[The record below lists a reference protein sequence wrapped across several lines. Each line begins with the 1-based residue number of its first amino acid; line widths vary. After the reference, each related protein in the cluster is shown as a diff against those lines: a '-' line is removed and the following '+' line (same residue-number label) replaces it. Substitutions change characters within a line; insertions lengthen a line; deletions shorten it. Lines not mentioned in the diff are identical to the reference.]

1 MVNEDY
7 GKRAYIKLN
16 SLEKRLEKLE
26 TFALE
31 ANYSELLFNLNGAD
45 TNVHFYKSFKIEA
58 LKEGTFT
65 FIVNLK
71 TSLTMG
77 LWNKITVNVNGI
89 QASRKTIYVN
99 STSYSF
105 DVPLNKGV
113 NEISCTVEANDTF
126 SLEELTFKVNGNVSY
141 VKTTNRLSHVLFNNT
156 DYIVHLKDKV
166 ATLYSYHLNE
176 FNVLLSLNGLKE
188 CSILGVDNG
197 FLYILSLYETNVL
210 KIVKFEIDALTTSEE
225 VLNVRG
231 VTSACGFYN
240 GVGFTVIF
248 SKLTEIFTGNYLFN
262 SDFTYTATGLRGV
275 KVYACPDAPNSYVII
290 DKYSNAKL
298 VI

>member
-16 SLEKRLEKLE
+16 SLEKRIEKLE

-65 FIVNLK
+65 FILNLQ
-71 TSLTMG
+71 TSLNSGVLT
-77 LWNKITVNVNGI
+77 KITVNVNGV
-89 QASRKTIYVN
+89 QASKKNVYSNKT
-99 STSYSF
+99 SFSF

-113 NEISCTVEANDTF
+113 NEISCTVESNQTF
-126 SLEELTFKVNGNVSY
+126 SLDELTFKVNGNVSY
-141 VKTTNRLSHVLFNNT
+141 VKTTNRLSHVLEDET
-156 DYIVHLKDKV
+156 DYVLHLRDKT
-166 ATLYSYHLNE
+166 ATLYSYTLNE
-176 FNVLLSLNGLKE
+176 LNVVLTLNGLKE
-188 CSILGVDNG
+188 CSILGVENG
-197 FLYILSLYETNVL
+197 FLYILSLLENNTL
-210 KIVKFEIDALTTSEE
+210 KIVKLEIETLAIHEE
-225 VLNVRG
+225 VLSVSG
-231 VTSACGFYN
+231 ITSACGFYN
-240 GVGFTVIF
+240 GVNFTIIF
-248 SKLTEIFTGNYLFN
+248 SKLTEIFIGNYTFN
-262 SDFTYTATGLRGV
+262 SNFNYTQTGLKGV
-275 KVYACPDAPNSYVII
+275 KVYSCPEAPNSYIII